1 MSTYRGA
8 GVDVEAGD
16 AAVERIRGHV
26 ASTAR
31 PGVLGGV
38 GGFGGLFDLAALGS
52 YRDPLLVSSTDGVGT
67 KALLAAELGVYD
79 TLGFDLV
86 AMCADDLVCTGAEPL
101 LFLDYVLVGRLEPAL
116 MEQVVAGIAAACRQ
130 VGAALIGGEMAEHPG
145 QLPVGE
151 LDLAGFCVGAV
162 ERDRLLPQ
170 RVEPG
175 CVLVGLP
182 SPNLRSNGFSLVRR
196 VLADRDLQGEA
207 WPGAGRTLGQVLL
220 EPSVLFAPLARRLL
234 ERLDVRAL
242 AHITGGGMVP
252 KLGRVVPD
260 GCEAVV
266 DRASWEAPRVFTEVQ
281 RAGGISD
288 EEMARVFNLGIGMV
302 AVVPADEA
310 AEACALV
317 EGACTI
323 GEVVAAEGA
332 GAPRVRWAGGHAT
345 VRAARGSGAPAARL
359 DPEGQAGGFDEAVP
373 PLFEGTPGADGDGRR
388 DADGT

>member
-1 MSTYRGA
+1 MSTYREA
-8 GVDVEAGD
+8 GVDIEAGD
-16 AAVERIRGHV
+16 VAVARIASHV
-26 ASTAR
+26 AATTR
-31 PGVLGGV
+31 PGVMGV
-38 GGFGGLFDLAALGS
+38 FGGFGGMFDLAAIAH

-67 KALLAAELGVYD
+67 KAVLAAELGVYG

-101 LFLDYVLVGRLEPAL
+101 FFLDYVLVGHLEPA
-116 MEQVVAGIAAACRQ
+116 MVEEVVAGLAAACKE

-145 QLPVGE
+145 QLADGE
-151 LDLAGFCVGAV
+151 LDLAGFCVGVV

-196 VLADRDLQGEA
+196 VFADRDLQAEA

-234 ERLDVRAL
+234 EQLDVRAL

-252 KLGRVVPD
+252 KLGRVIPE
-260 GCEAVV
+260 GCVAVV
-266 DRASWEAPRVFTEVQ
+266 DRGTWEPPQIFTELQ
-281 RAGGISD
+281 RAGGISTD
-288 EEMARVFNLGIGMV
+288 EMERVFNLGMGMV

-310 AEACALV
+310 TAACRLV
-317 EGACTI
+317 DGARVI
-323 GEVVAAEGA
+323 GEIVAAEPA
-332 GAPRVRWAGGHAT
+332 VAAEAESQPRVRWA
-345 VRAARGSGAPAARL
+345 
-359 DPEGQAGGFDEAVP
+359 
-373 PLFEGTPGADGDGRR
+373 
-388 DADGT
+388 

>member
-1 MSTYRGA
+1 MSTYREA

-16 AAVERIRGHV
+16 EAVERIRAHV
-26 ASTAR
+26 AATSR
-31 PGVLGGV
+31 PGVIGGF
-38 GGFGGLFDLAALGS
+38 GGFGGLFDLAALAA
-52 YRDPLLVSSTDGVGT
+52 YRQPLLVSTTDGVGT
-67 KALLAAELGVYD
+67 KAILAAELGVYD
-79 TLGFDLV
+79 TLGYDLV

-101 LFLDYVLVGRLEPAL
+101 FFLDYVLVGRLDPDRV
-116 MEQVVAGIAAACRQ
+116 EQVVAGIAAACCE
-130 VGAALIGGEMAEHPG
+130 VGAALVGGEMAEHPG
-145 QLPVGE
+145 QLPDGE
-151 LDLAGFCVGAV
+151 LDLAGFCVGVV

-196 VLADRDLQGEA
+196 VFADRDLHGEA
-207 WPGAGRTLGQVLL
+207 WAGAGRTLGQVLL
-220 EPSVLFAPLARRLL
+220 EPSVLFAPMARRLL

-260 GCEAVV
+260 GCAAVV
-266 DRASWEAPRVFTEVQ
+266 DRRTWEPPRVFAEVQ

-310 AEACALV
+310 SVACGLV
-317 EGACTI
+317 EGARVV
-323 GEVVAAEGA
+323 GEVVAA
-332 GAPRVRWAGGHAT
+332 VRGDA
-345 VRAARGSGAPAARL
+345 RARWG
-359 DPEGQAGGFDEAVP
+359 
-373 PLFEGTPGADGDGRR
+373 
-388 DADGT
+388 